1 MLAEM
6 AEVVYD
12 AKQFGKRLQKLR
24 KSRKITQEELA
35 EKLFLSE
42 DTISNIENG
51 KTTCMP
57 EHLTKIC
64 QIFNVSADYFYF
76 DMMKELN
83 NPSNTDMDSIMA
95 LLEGRSEFDIT
106 RAKQM
111 LQILFASPAA

>member
-1 MLAEM
+1 M

-24 KSRKITQEELA
+24 KSRKITQAELA
-35 EKLFLSE
+35 EKLLLSE

-64 QIFNVSADYFYF
+64 QIFNVSADYLYF

-83 NPSNTDMDSIMA
+83 NPSNTDMDSIIA

>member
-1 MLAEM
+1 MTD
-6 AEVVYD
+6 VVYD
-12 AKQFGKRLQKLR
+12 AKQFGKRLRNLR
-24 KSRKITQEELA
+24 KDRKITQAELA

-76 DMMKELN
+76 DIMKSLKPNYN
-83 NPSNTDMDSIMA
+83 NNI
-95 LLEGRSEFDIT
+95 EGIISQLQECSDFDLSRIN
-106 RAKQM
+106 QM
-111 LQILFASPAA
+111 IQILLSSPAA